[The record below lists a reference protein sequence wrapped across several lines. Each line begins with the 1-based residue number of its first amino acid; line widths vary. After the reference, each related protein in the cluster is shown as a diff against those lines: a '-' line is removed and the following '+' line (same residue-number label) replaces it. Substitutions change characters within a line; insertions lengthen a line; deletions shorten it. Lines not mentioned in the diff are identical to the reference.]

1 METNKQNTALL
12 VVIAVATL
20 LVAVVGATFAYFT
33 ATNNSAA
40 ASTVTVKAGIMTIS
54 YSDGSDALNLR
65 ETDFQPSD
73 AVLIDKTFNVAGKN
87 TTTGNG
93 GTGLNMPFTVD
104 FEYTNSFTSEDTGN
118 GAITYEFFRTD
129 TAGNT
134 LVGINNIVSAGKL
147 ATAATETKLRL
158 VDGYF
163 KPDANTTTTLTFNLK
178 LYFKDT
184 GANQNK
190 NKGKELSG
198 KITINSE
205 GTEANK
211 ATTAA

>member
-12 VVIAVATL
+12 IVIAVATL

-33 ATNNSAA
+33 ATSNSAA
-40 ASTVTVKAGIMTIS
+40 ASTVTVKAGMMTIS
-54 YSDGSDALNLR
+54 YEDGSDALKLK

-73 AVLIDKTFNVAGKN
+73 AVLVDKTFSVAGKN
-87 TTTGNG
+87 TTTGTS

-104 FEYTNSFTSEDTGN
+104 FEYTNGFTSEDNGN
-118 GAITYEFFRTD
+118 GAIEYVFARTD
-129 TAGNT
+129 TAGDT
-134 LVGINNIVSAGKL
+134 LVKIDNLASTGKL
-147 ATAATETKLRL
+147 ATSTTGTKLRL

-163 KPDANTTTTLTFNLK
+163 RPDANTTTTLTFNLK

-184 GANQNK
+184 GVSQDE

-205 GTEANK
+205 GNEANK